1 MTTPNSILTAGIIAG
16 SLLIA
21 GCQDKSPA
29 ETQAQVSSAAAS
41 VAAASVAA
49 VSSAAPVSADPALF
63 LNQPLISEIY
73 TADPSAHVFDGKLY
87 IYPSHDI
94 DSGITT
100 DGEGDKFDMK
110 DYRVLSMDSA
120 DSAATLHDVALKLED
135 IPWASRQLWAPDAA
149 EKDGKFFLYFPAKN
163 KDGLF
168 QIGVAT
174 SDSPT
179 GPFKAEPEPIKGSF
193 SVDPAVF
200 KDDDGAYYMY
210 FGGIWGGQLQR
221 WASGTYVADD
231 KYPASNEPALS
242 PKIAKLT
249 DDLLQFAEAPKDVQI
264 IDGGGVPLLGTDT
277 NRRFFEAAWV
287 HKFNGKY
294 YLSYSTGDTH
304 YIAYAIGD
312 SPYGPFTY
320 KGVVLTPVLGWTT
333 HHSIVQHNG
342 KWLLFYHDTQVSN
355 GTTYLRNVKVT
366 ELTHLDDGSIQTVDA
381 YLD

>member
-1 MTTPNSILTAGIIAG
+1 MTRPYQFLSAGIIAS
-16 SLLIA
+16 SLLIT

-29 ETQAQVSSAAAS
+29 DNQTQAAAS
-41 VAAASVAA
+41 VAAASSAP
-49 VSSAAPVSADPALF
+49 AAPVAADPALF

-73 TADPSAHVFDGKLY
+73 TADPSAHVFNGKLY

-94 DSGITT
+94 DSGITS

-110 DYRVLSMDSA
+110 DYRVISMDSA
-120 DSAATLHDVALKLED
+120 DGAATLHDVALKLED

-163 KDGLF
+163 KEGIF

-179 GPFKAEPEPIKGSF
+179 GPFKAEPEPINGSF

-200 KDDDGAYYMY
+200 KDDDGAHYMI

-221 WASGTYVADD
+221 WASGSYVEED
-231 KYPASNEPALS
+231 KYPASNEPAYS
-242 PKIAKLT
+242 PKIAKLS
-249 DDLLQFAEAPKDVQI
+249 DDMLQFAEAPKDVQI

-277 NRRFFEAAWV
+277 NRRFFEAAWI
-287 HKFNGKY
+287 HKHSGKY
-294 YLSYSTGDTH
+294 YLTYSTGDTH
-304 YIAYAIGD
+304 YIAYAVGD

-320 KGVVLTPVLGWTT
+320 KGIVLTPVLGWTT
-333 HHSIVQHNG
+333 HHSTVQHNG
-342 KWLLFYHDTQVSN
+342 KWLLFYHDTQLSN

-366 ELTHLDDGSIQTVDA
+366 ELTHLDDGSIQTLNT
-381 YLD
+381 YLK

>member
-1 MTTPNSILTAGIIAG
+1 MTLQKKLLAASIISSAVFMI
-16 SLLIA
+16 
-21 GCQDKSPA
+21 GCQDKSAPEKA
-29 ETQAQVSSAAAS
+29 ESATPAAATPI
-41 VAAASVAA
+41 V
-49 VSSAAPVSADPALF
+49 ADPSVDPAKF
-63 LNQPLISEIY
+63 LNQPLVKDIY
-73 TADPSAHVFDGKLY
+73 SADPSAHVFNGKLY

-110 DYRVLSMDSA
+110 DYHVYSLDTDTNA
-120 DSAATLHDVALKLED
+120 VTDHGEALTLKDV
-135 IPWASRQLWAPDAA
+135 PWASRQLWAPDAA
-149 EKDGKFFLYFPAKN
+149 EKNGKFYLFFPAKN
-163 KDGLF
+163 KENIF

-193 SVDPAVF
+193 SIDPAVF

-221 WASGTYVADD
+221 WTSGSYVTED

-242 PKIAKLT
+242 PKIAKLS
-249 DDLLQFAEAPKDVQI
+249 DDLLQFAEVPKDVQI
-264 IDGGGVPLLGTDT
+264 LDGAGVPLLGTDT

-312 SPYGPFTY
+312 SPYGPFTH
-320 KGVVLTPVLGWTT
+320 KGVVLTPVFGWTN

-342 KWLLFYHDTQVSN
+342 KWFLFYHDSQLSGGKTH
-355 GTTYLRNVKVT
+355 LRNIKVT
-366 ELTHLDDGSIQTVDA
+366 ELTHLDDGSIQTVDS

>member
-1 MTTPNSILTAGIIAG
+1 MTNQHQFLMASVIAG
-16 SLLIA
+16 GLLLA
-21 GCQDKSPA
+21 GCQDKSSPTDNA
-29 ETQAQVSSAAAS
+29 ATSAAAS
-41 VAAASVAA
+41 STAIP
-49 VSSAAPVSADPALF
+49 APTPADPALF
-63 LNQPLISEIY
+63 IGQPLVTDIY
-73 TADPSAHVFDGKLY
+73 TADPSAHVFNGKIY
-87 IYPSHDI
+87 VYPSHDI
-94 DSGITT
+94 ETGITT

-110 DYRVLSMDSA
+110 DFHVLSMDTVGGA
-120 DSAATLHDVALKLED
+120 VTDHGEALNVKDV
-135 IPWASRQLWAPDAA
+135 PWASRQLWAPDAA
-149 EKDGKFFLYFPAKN
+149 EKNGKYYLYFPAKN
-163 KDGLF
+163 KENIF

-174 SDSPT
+174 SDSPS

-193 SVDPAVF
+193 SIDPAVF

-221 WASGTYVADD
+221 WASGTYTTED
-231 KYPASNEPALS
+231 KYPTSNEPAFS
-242 PKIAKLT
+242 PKIARMS

-277 NRRFFEAAWV
+277 NRRFFEGAWV

-312 SPYGPFTY
+312 TPYGPFTH
-320 KGVVLTPVLGWTT
+320 KGIVLTPVFGWTN
-333 HHSIVQHNG
+333 HHSIVEHQG
-342 KWLLFYHDTQVSN
+342 KWYLFYHDSQLSGGQTH
-355 GTTYLRNVKVT
+355 LRNVKVT

>member
-1 MTTPNSILTAGIIAG
+1 MTLQKKLLAASIISSAAFII
-16 SLLIA
+16 
-21 GCQDKSPA
+21 GCQDKSTP
-29 ETQAQVSSAAAS
+29 ENTEAAKP
-41 VAAASVAA
+41 AA
-49 VSSAAPVSADPALF
+49 VVADPSIDPAKF
-63 LNQPLISEIY
+63 LNQPLVRDIY
-73 TADPSAHVFDGKLY
+73 TADPSAHVFNGKLY

-110 DYRVLSMDSA
+110 DYRVFSLDTDTNA
-120 DSAATLHDVALKLED
+120 VTDHGEALTLKDV
-135 IPWASRQLWAPDAA
+135 PWASRQLWAPDAA
-149 EKDGKFFLYFPAKN
+149 EKNGKFYLYFPAKN
-163 KDGLF
+163 KENIF
-168 QIGVAT
+168 QIGVAI

-193 SVDPAVF
+193 SIDPAVF

-221 WASGTYVADD
+221 WTSGTYTTED

-242 PKIAKLT
+242 PKIAKLS
-249 DDLLQFAEAPKDVQI
+249 DDLLQFAEAPKDVQVL
-264 IDGGGVPLLGTDT
+264 DGAGVPLLGTDT
-277 NRRFFEAAWV
+277 NRRFFEGAWV

-304 YIAYAIGD
+304 YIAYAIGNT
-312 SPYGPFTY
+312 PYGPFTH
-320 KGVVLTPVLGWTT
+320 KGIVLTPVFGWTN

-342 KWLLFYHDTQVSN
+342 KWFLFYHDSQLSGGKTH
-355 GTTYLRNVKVT
+355 LRNIKVT
-366 ELTHLDDGSIQTVDA
+366 ELIHTDDGSIQTVDA

>member
-1 MTTPNSILTAGIIAG
+1 MTTPYSILTAGIIAG
-16 SLLIA
+16 SLLVA
-21 GCQDKSPA
+21 GCQEKSA
-29 ETQAQVSSAAAS
+29 SETQTAASAASSAAS
-41 VAAASVAA
+41 VAAA
-49 VSSAAPVSADPALF
+49 PTPADPALF
-63 LNQPLISEIY
+63 LNQPLISDIY
-73 TADPSAHVFDGKLY
+73 TADPSAHVFNGKLY

-100 DGEGDKFDMK
+100 TGEGDKFDMK
-110 DYRVLSMDSA
+110 DYRVMSMDSA
-120 DSAATLHDVALKLED
+120 EGAATLHDVALKLED

-149 EKDGKFFLYFPAKN
+149 EKNGKFYLYFPAKN
-163 KDGLF
+163 KEDIF

-221 WASGTYVADD
+221 WASGSYTTED
-231 KYPASNEPALS
+231 KYPASNEPAFS
-242 PKIAKLT
+242 PKIAKLS
-249 DDLLQFAEAPKDVQI
+249 DDMLQFAEAPKDVQI

-304 YIAYAIGD
+304 FIAYAIGD

-320 KGVVLTPVLGWTT
+320 KGIVLTPVFGWTN

-342 KWLLFYHDTQVSN
+342 KWWLFYHDSQLS
-355 GTTYLRNVKVT
+355 GGKTYLRNVKVT
-366 ELTHLDDGSIQTVDA
+366 ELMHLDDGSIQTVDA

>member
-1 MTTPNSILTAGIIAG
+1 MTTQQFLMSSLIAG
-16 SLLIA
+16 SLLIT
-21 GCQDKSPA
+21 GCQDKSTPESSTVA
-29 ETQAQVSSAAAS
+29 ASSAAAS
-41 VAAASVAA
+41 VAAT
-49 VSSAAPVSADPALF
+49 APAPTPADPALF
-63 LNQPLISEIY
+63 ISQPLISEIY
-73 TADPSAHVFDGKLY
+73 TADPSAHVFNGKIY

-94 DSGITT
+94 DTGTT
-100 DGEGDKFDMK
+100 AEGDGDKFDMN

-120 DSAATLHDVALKLED
+120 DGPATLHDVALKLED

-149 EKDGKFFLYFPAKN
+149 EKDGKYYLFFPAKN
-163 KDGLF
+163 KEQIF

-193 SVDPAVF
+193 SIDPAVF

-221 WASGTYVADD
+221 WASGSYVAED
-231 KYPASNEPALS
+231 KYPASNEPAYS
-242 PKIAKLT
+242 PKIARMS
-249 DDLLQFAEAPKDVQI
+249 DDLLQFAETPKDVQI
-264 IDGGGVPLLGTDT
+264 LDGGGVPLLGTDT

-304 YIAYAIGD
+304 FIAYAIGD
-312 SPYGPFTY
+312 TPYGPFTY
-320 KGVVLTPVLGWTT
+320 KGMVLAPVLGWTN
-333 HHSIVQHNG
+333 HHSIVKHNE
-342 KWLLFYHDTQVSN
+342 KWYLFYHDSQLSGGQTH
-355 GTTYLRNVKVT
+355 LRNVKVT
-366 ELTHLDDGSIQTVDA
+366 ELVHNDDGTINTIDA